1 MALHV
6 DVISDVICPWCY
18 IGKRR
23 LEKAVAA
30 LGGQHK
36 VRVRWLS
43 FQGRPLL
50 KVADTLLTPDQQSVN
65 HIAHRLKGQLSQLH
79 LEKNAIPLFGPILGV
94 VLIVAGVMLLR
105 GPRRRRAAVQAAPAR
120 EHEET
125 AAP

>member
-1 MALHV
+1 MSRFWQNFITNGGETPAGDQPLPPPPADDSETLDAFSHA
-6 DVISDVICPWCY
+6 VI
-18 IGKRR
+18 
-23 LEKAVAA
+23 
-30 LGGQHK
+30 
-36 VRVRWLS
+36 
-43 FQGRPLL
+43 

-94 VLIVAGVMLLR
+94 VLIVAGVLLLR
-105 GPRRRRAAVQAAPAR
+105 GPRKRRAAVQAAPAM